1 MNFKKGVKSIQ
12 TADYSG
18 ARTVAYL
25 IQKHSFSIIT
35 WPGGAPLSNLI
46 GLYLVDTLSRGEWAD
61 GRMETAARA
70 IVTRAIAA
78 MKKQ

>member
-1 MNFKKGVKSIQ
+1 MID
-12 TADYSG
+12 AYI
-18 ARTVAYL
+18 AYL
-25 IQKHSFSIIT
+25 IQKLSFSIIT

-78 MKKQ
+78 MKKL